1 MKLFTGLALIAAT
14 VGTVAFAYARLGN
27 ETGVAATGINLTPTY
42 LFATKTPSKPVPAAT
57 STPTK
62 PTVPWSYPAAAG
74 PGIYTMDCVGTG
86 TNSVRVFLLWNA
98 STAGTQFLDFSV
110 FNNGFAPG
118 TFLSLGPL
126 GSDAWGYVVNG
137 VRQGTAHT
145 ARINTWTGSE
155 WAPSYPLTFFTPICD
170 QAAFEPAPSAD
181 MIALRDRMGGSIFG
195 SGLNV
200 AVAITD
206 LQTGATVDVNGFGSR
221 LPGCTINLFA
231 IFATVQTLQAGRH
244 PEPLAGDLIGQTI
257 NRSDPVTAR
266 RLMRDWVGDGDLYRG
281 MTRTNEMMHGLGM
294 NDTLMDHPPAFP
306 HESMFGGIN
315 NRITARDSNRGLQ
328 ALWNGQV
335 VAPGWRDYLLQKMTL
350 VKPGLQYIIGS
361 AGGGAVRSHKNGFLW
376 EQGWADNDIG
386 IVWFD
391 RGGQRYGYAIS
402 FFSQNLQG
410 KYDAIPI
417 AQTVAAQAYDWFVSR
432 YGYP

>member
-1 MKLFTGLALIAAT
+1 MECA
-14 VGTVAFAYARLGN
+14 
-27 ETGVAATGINLTPTY
+27 
-42 LFATKTPSKPVPAAT
+42 
-57 STPTK
+57 
-62 PTVPWSYPAAAG
+62 
-74 PGIYTMDCVGTG
+74 GTG
-86 TNSVRVFLLWNA
+86 QNSVRVFLLWNP
-98 STAGTQFLDFSV
+98 SKAGLQYLDFSV

-118 TFLSLGPL
+118 TFLSIGPMNP
-126 GSDAWGYVVNG
+126 DAWGFMING

-145 ARINTWTGSE
+145 ARVNTWTGST
-155 WAPSYPLTFFTPICD
+155 WVPSYPLTFFTPVCD
-170 QAAFEPAPSAD
+170 QSAYAPAPAAD
-181 MIALRDRMGGSIFG
+181 MIALQQRMGGSIFN

-206 LQTGATVDVNGFGSR
+206 LQTGETVDVNGHDVR

-231 IFATVQTLQAGRH
+231 LFATVQTLQAGRYA
-244 PEPLAGDLIGQTI
+244 EPVAGDLIGQTI
-257 NRSDPVTAR
+257 NRSDPITAR
-266 RLMRDWVGDGDLYRG
+266 RLMKDWVGEGNLYLG
-281 MTRTNEMMHGLGM
+281 MTRTQDMMRSLGM
-294 NDTLMDHPPAFP
+294 NDTLLDHPPAFP

-315 NRITARDSNRGLQ
+315 NRITARDANRGLE

-335 VAPGWRDYLLQKMTL
+335 VSDGWRDYMLQKMTL

-361 AGGGAVRSHKNGFLW
+361 SGGGAVRSHKNGFLW

-386 IVWFD
+386 IVWFN

-402 FFSQNLQG
+402 FYSQNLRG

-417 AQTVAAQAYDWFVSR
+417 AQTVAAQAYAWFVGR